1 MPVSPQSSNLLGK
14 HKRAATAAFLLV
26 LLLAVLPFSSS
37 GVSSSSTDI
46 QTAAAASNEV
56 GVLNREV
63 SGIQFSN
70 LSQIGEV
77 HTQISLQVFPSSV
90 PPGETV
96 SLVLAV
102 SPSPPTETGF
112 FSNLTLLVYRPDGTI
127 DLLGPFQTDSKG
139 SQEVAYVPEMIGD
152 YSALAI
158 YSGGLFVS
166 FNATYFGSVSS
177 AVNFAVL
184 SDEASGGG
192 LLQDWRLGPE
202 GGRISES
209 DGIITMSGGD
219 GRHIP
224 PCLFKDFAP
233 SGDFEISYDLK
244 AETLGEVLLDQAG
257 EGFTL
262 CFGHLDKTSEEFR
275 SAGFWCR
282 ARSGGQFLLAWHD
295 DLCDRFGWQGN
306 WEPFVYNGLE
316 YNNGYQFWHSNP
328 PQDRSNAP
336 VRPDVWYT
344 VVLRITETPFTLVGE
359 IYDENQA
366 LLGSLAVNSIN
377 DFTFGEIN
385 QLYMSTGAGGTFYI
399 RNLSV
404 RSLGFIG

>member
-1 MPVSPQSSNLLGK
+1 MCTQYTHPNVSEAVS
-14 HKRAATAAFLLV
+14 AAFLLV
-26 LLLAVLPFSSS
+26 LLLAVLPFPFS
-37 GVSSSSTDI
+37 GGSSSSTDI
-46 QTAAAASNEV
+46 QTATATSNEASV
-56 GVLNREV
+56 RNEES

-70 LSQIGEV
+70 FSQMGEV
-77 HTQISLQVFPSSV
+77 HTQISLQVLPNSV
-90 PPGETV
+90 VLGDAV

-102 SPSPPTETGF
+102 SPSRPTENDF
-112 FSNLTLLVYRPDGTI
+112 LSNLTVLVYRPDGTV
-127 DLLGPFQTDSKG
+127 DLLGPFRSDPNG
-139 SQEVAYVPEMIGD
+139 SQTLTYVPQMIGS
-152 YSALAI
+152 YLAYAAFAGQIFVGLNRTYLSAE
-158 YSGGLFVS
+158 SPTVTF
-166 FNATYFGSVSS
+166 SVSP
-177 AVNFAVL
+177 
-184 SDEASGGG
+184 DEINVGEVF
-192 LLQDWRLGPE
+192 QDWRRGPE
-202 GGRISES
+202 GGRVSES
-209 DGIITMSGGD
+209 NGVLTMSGGD

-224 PCLFKDFAP
+224 PCLFKDFKP
-233 SGDFEISYDLK
+233 SGDFEISFDLK

-262 CFGHLDKTSEEFR
+262 CFGHLDKASEEFR

-359 IYDENQA
+359 VYDENQA
-366 LLGSLAVNSIN
+366 LLGTLAVNSIN
-377 DFTFGEIN
+377 DFTFGDIN

-399 RNLSV
+399 RNFSV